1 MKIHIAI
8 VKEESYWIARCVE
21 FMITDTG
28 VSKEAAIKNLKRTM
42 LSISKE
48 HELKKLPLQKNIF
61 DDWEIVQEEI
71 ELEIS

>member
-1 MKIHIAI
+1 MI
-8 VKEESYWIARCVE
+8 KEEDYWIARCVE

-28 VSKEAAIKNLKRTM
+28 VSKKDAIKNLKHTM

-48 HELKKLPLQKNIF
+48 HELKRLPPQKNMF

-71 ELEIS
+71 DL